1 MAEGSTQLHWFKLSR
16 LPCWLWAALQDSAIN
31 CTAQG
36 RCCLFSEGQHE
47 ITPCMSSIYCLSG
60 QGKHK
65 CLPHHF
71 IYWLFSVSW
80 EKPFF
85 SPSTC
90 VCASLC
96 GAGVCVCVFRRLKTI
111 PCCQQVMLQTC
122 SDKAGCIFT
131 VGESEGFINLH
142 ALKGTGPLPWAPA
155 PGEQLNCD
163 FPGSWL

>member
-1 MAEGSTQLHWFKLSR
+1 MGWFRLARLLCCLSC
-16 LPCWLWAALQDSAIN
+16 PSAWADGQDLAMNS
-31 CTAQG
+31 TAQG
-36 RCCLFSEGQHE
+36 RRCLFSGQDE
-47 ITPCMSSIYCLSG
+47 ITPHTSSIYCLYG

-65 CLPHHF
+65 CLSHHF

-80 EKPFF
+80 VSLLLILFLAL
-85 SPSTC
+85 
-90 VCASLC
+90 VCESLC
-96 GAGVCVCVFRRLKTI
+96 GAGVRVFRRLKKI
-111 PCCQQVMLQTC
+111 SCCQQVMLQTC

-155 PGEQLNCD
+155 RGEQLNCD